1 MASRSE
7 IASQITELIGEGKVR
22 DAYKKFEELPV
33 LDQIAVGV
41 SPGVGDVLTAYEVG
55 EFSTR
60 AKEKVKEGDALGAFG
75 YGALAA
81 IGLASFIP
89 ILRFLRGRKAGKL
102 LPEEKKL
109 LPEPL
114 KELPPP
120 AEKISTKIE
129 TKAKTKI
136 ETPTKSAEE
145 IITNLREKPFSD
157 LLEDGLTVSK
167 MRRAIRNKVGTNY
180 QPNMKI
186 ALLLKKLQS
195 GDGVNKAELRSFE
208 VLDEFDQPHPSFV
221 ARFGGSQNKVN
232 LDDFDDYLASKG
244 NKYSVVPVKE
254 LFEEGA
260 SRTRLRRMG
269 NMLGQPTE
277 EIIENSQQRLHL
289 HNDMQKPNSI
299 VNPRGGGH
307 YGQGPNKT
315 PGEPKS
321 IAFDEVAKY
330 EYDFNSPVGAG
341 GEFLGLG
348 DYTDVPNW
356 LRGSKRVYHLQRIQ
370 SDYAKATKNALES
383 GKEFASKADLEKMD
397 VTNFIKDYGA
407 EVYQA
412 GILQTK
418 VKTLQKALKNTKDPA
433 EKTKIKND
441 IKTLQTDIRKSINTL
456 EESIEDMDV
465 TFGLPKFSD
474 VNKPGTKEA
483 FKKYLRKQYYD
494 QYALDSDMVFD
505 RIIKKSDLAK
515 GRVPSTLNYLRE
527 IDLDRGKQFI
537 IDSVKRPEDAIFNKI
552 IAARP
557 RGNKLFRSPFD
568 EGGGSKGFTTNYI
581 EPVVRRDLAEAIDEG
596 YDIFRVTSGRSMVET
611 QERAPKVYDEL
622 IPNALKKIFKQEGLD
637 PNEYIFQISD
647 VGQIATD
654 TGDSRQMHSLTGTF
668 VKIDDKLREI
678 FKKSGL
684 PTYKKGGIVNLPVP
698 EYNLGGFIS
707 AAALLAKLGKKGYDQ
722 YKKIKSQR
730 KKQTREERNPDYAR
744 GRRLSDRMDSED
756 VARVLE
762 DHGFSEAEIYGK
774 RQRLHEYEFTDDGKI
789 RAFETQAD
797 KLGRVK
803 TIQKTFDSPTIQAVR
818 NYLGY

>member
-22 DAYKKFEELPV
+22 DAYKQFEELPV
-33 LDQIAVGV
+33 LDQIAVGI

-60 AKEKVKEGDALGAFG
+60 AKEKVKEGDTLGAVG

-81 IGLASFIP
+81 LGLASFVP

-102 LPEEKKL
+102 LPEETKL
-109 LPEPL
+109 LPAPL
-114 KELPPP
+114 KQLPPP

-145 IITNLREKPFSD
+145 IITNLREKPFAD

-167 MRRAIRNKVGTNY
+167 MRRAIRNKVGSNY

-208 VLDEFDQPHPSFV
+208 VLDEFDQPHPNFV
-221 ARFGGSQNKVN
+221 GRFGGSQNKIN

-244 NKYSVVPVKE
+244 NKYSVVKAREFVEPE
-254 LFEEGA
+254 A
-260 SRTRLRRMG
+260 SRDRLRFMA
-269 NMLGQPTE
+269 NDMGQPSGTA
-277 EIIENSQQRLHL
+277 IRNSEQRLHL
-289 HNDMQKPNSI
+289 HKDMEKPNSI

-330 EYDFNSPVGAG
+330 EYDFNAPFG
-341 GEFLGLG
+341 GGSFIGLG
-348 DYTDVPNW
+348 DFPDTPNW

-370 SDYAKATKNALES
+370 SDYAKSTKVALES
-383 GKEFASKADLEKMD
+383 GNEFASKTDLEKMD

-407 EVYQA
+407 EVYQT

-418 VKTLQKALKNTKDPA
+418 VKTLQKALKNTKDAA

-441 IKTLQTDIRKSINTL
+441 IKSLQTDIKKSIDTL
-456 EESIEDMDV
+456 QKSVRDMDV

-483 FKKYLRKQYYD
+483 FKKYLRKKYYD
-494 QYALDSDMVFD
+494 QYGPGVANMDAD

-515 GRVPSTLNYLRE
+515 GKVPSTLNFLRE
-527 IDLDRGKQFI
+527 KSMTSIDQFI
-537 IDSVKRPEDAIFNKI
+537 NAGVPEDTIFKKI
-552 IAARP
+552 ISARP
-557 RGNKLFRSPFD
+557 ITNKLYRSPFD
-568 EGGGSKGFTTNYI
+568 EGGGSKGFTTNYV

-596 YDIFRVTSGRSMVET
+596 YDIFRVTSGGSMSDT
-611 QERAPKVYDEL
+611 MERAPKVYDEL
-622 IPNALKKIFKQEGLD
+622 IPNALKKILKQEGLD
-637 PNEYIFQISD
+637 PKEYIFQVSD
-647 VGQIATD
+647 VGQVATD
-654 TGDSRQMHSLTGTF
+654 SGNRNQLHALTGTF

-678 FKKSGL
+678 FRKSGL
-684 PTYKKGGIVNLPVP
+684 PTYRKGGIVN
-698 EYNLGGFIS
+698 
-707 AAALLAKLGKKGYDQ
+707 A
-722 YKKIKSQR
+722 
-730 KKQTREERNPDYAR
+730 
-744 GRRLSDRMDSED
+744 
-756 VARVLE
+756 
-762 DHGFSEAEIYGK
+762 
-774 RQRLHEYEFTDDGKI
+774 
-789 RAFETQAD
+789 
-797 KLGRVK
+797 
-803 TIQKTFDSPTIQAVR
+803 IQS
-818 NYLGY
+818 L

>member
-7 IASQITELIGEGKVR
+7 ITSKITELIGEGEVR
-22 DAYKKFEELPV
+22 DAYKQFEELPV
-33 LDQIAVGV
+33 LDQIAVSI

-60 AKEKVKEGDALGAFG
+60 AKEKVKEGDTLGAVG

-81 IGLASFIP
+81 LGLASFVP

-109 LPEPL
+109 LPVPL
-114 KELPPP
+114 KQLPPP

-145 IITNLREKPFSD
+145 IITNLREKPFAD

-208 VLDEFDQPHPSFV
+208 VLDEFDQPHPNFV
-221 ARFGGSQNKVN
+221 AKFGGSQNKIN

-244 NKYSVVPVKE
+244 NKYSVVNVRE
-254 LFEEGA
+254 VFEENA
-260 SRTRLRRMG
+260 SKTRLRQME
-269 NMLGQPTE
+269 NVLGQPDADV
-277 EIIENSQQRLHL
+277 IQNSQQRLHL

-307 YGQGPNKT
+307 YGQGANKT

-330 EYDFNSPVGAG
+330 EYDFNSPIG
-341 GEFLGLG
+341 GGGQYLGLG
-348 DYTDVPNW
+348 DFPDTPNW
-356 LRGSKRVYHLQRIQ
+356 LRGSKKVYHLQRIQ

-407 EVYQA
+407 EVYQT

-418 VKTLQKALKNTKDPA
+418 VKTLQKALKNTKDAA

-441 IKTLQTDIRKSINTL
+441 IKSLQTDIRKSIDTL
-456 EESIEDMDV
+456 EKSIGDMDV
-465 TFGLPKFSD
+465 NFGLPKFSD

-483 FKKYLRKQYYD
+483 FKKFLRKGYYD
-494 QYALDSDMVFD
+494 QYRPGLANMDAD

-515 GRVPSTLNYLRE
+515 GRVPSTLNYLR
-527 IDLDRGKQFI
+527 DSMPGRGKQFI
-537 IDSVKRPEDAIFNKI
+537 NEGVPEDAIFNKI
-552 IAARP
+552 ISARP
-557 RGNKLFRSPFD
+557 ITNKLYRSPFD

-596 YDIFRVTSGRSMVET
+596 YDIFRVTSGKSMSKTKEV
-611 QERAPKVYDEL
+611 APKVYDEL

-654 TGDSRQMHSLTGTF
+654 TGDSRQIHALTGTF

-678 FKKSGL
+678 FRKSGL
-684 PTYKKGGIVNLPVP
+684 PTYRKGGIVN
-698 EYNLGGFIS
+698 
-707 AAALLAKLGKKGYDQ
+707 A
-722 YKKIKSQR
+722 
-730 KKQTREERNPDYAR
+730 
-744 GRRLSDRMDSED
+744 
-756 VARVLE
+756 
-762 DHGFSEAEIYGK
+762 
-774 RQRLHEYEFTDDGKI
+774 
-789 RAFETQAD
+789 
-797 KLGRVK
+797 
-803 TIQKTFDSPTIQAVR
+803 IQS
-818 NYLGY
+818 L

>member
-22 DAYKKFEELPV
+22 DAYKQFEELPV
-33 LDQIAVGV
+33 LDQIAVSV

-60 AKEKVKEGDALGAFG
+60 AKEKVKEGDTLGAVG

-81 IGLASFIP
+81 LGLASFVP

-109 LPEPL
+109 LPAPL
-114 KELPPP
+114 KQLPPP

-221 ARFGGSQNKVN
+221 ARFGGSQNKIN

-260 SRTRLRRMG
+260 SRDRLRLMA
-269 NMLGQPTE
+269 NDLGQPSGTA
-277 EIIENSQQRLHL
+277 IKNSQQRLHL

-315 PGEPKS
+315 PGESKS

-330 EYDFNSPVGAG
+330 EYDFNAPFG
-341 GEFLGLG
+341 GGGFIGLG
-348 DYTDVPNW
+348 DFPDTPNW
-356 LRGSKRVYHLQRIQ
+356 LRGSKKVYHLQRIQ

-397 VTNFIKDYGA
+397 VANFIKDYGA
-407 EVYQA
+407 EVYQT

-418 VKTLQKALKNTKDPA
+418 VKTLQKALKNTKDAA

-441 IKTLQTDIRKSINTL
+441 IKTLQTDIRKSIDTL
-456 EESIEDMDV
+456 EKSIGDMDV

-494 QYALDSDMVFD
+494 QYSQYYDEFRLGSASMEAN
-505 RIIKKSDLAK
+505 RIIKKSDLAA

-527 IDLDRGKQFI
+527 MDPNRGKQFI
-537 IDSVKRPEDAIFNKI
+537 NESVPEDAIFNKI
-552 IAARP
+552 ITARP
-557 RGNKLFRSPFD
+557 KTNKLYRSPFD

-596 YDIFRVTSGRSMVET
+596 YDIFRVTSGGSMSDT
-611 QERAPKVYDEL
+611 MERAPKVYDEL

-654 TGDSRQMHSLTGTF
+654 SGSRNQLHALTGTF

-678 FKKSGL
+678 FRKSGL
-684 PTYKKGGIVNLPVP
+684 PTYRKGGIVN
-698 EYNLGGFIS
+698 
-707 AAALLAKLGKKGYDQ
+707 A
-722 YKKIKSQR
+722 
-730 KKQTREERNPDYAR
+730 
-744 GRRLSDRMDSED
+744 
-756 VARVLE
+756 
-762 DHGFSEAEIYGK
+762 
-774 RQRLHEYEFTDDGKI
+774 
-789 RAFETQAD
+789 
-797 KLGRVK
+797 
-803 TIQKTFDSPTIQAVR
+803 IQS
-818 NYLGY
+818 L